1 MEDVQNNE
9 VFINNEQEQN
19 IEQKVTVVPEID
31 WHEKYLYLAAD
42 MENMRKRFNK
52 QLSNAVEYGKEEI
65 FLDIITQ
72 LDNLILNEKH
82 TDNED
87 ERIRMRTFI
96 NGFYTMLKKYNVEPL
111 YSLTKRDMYFNSD
124 TDNAV
129 TSLPIDDSVLDN
141 SIVDVMK
148 KGYKYK
154 DKVLRYE
161 DVIIYKYS
169 E

>member
-1 MEDVQNNE
+1 MEE
-9 VFINNEQEQN
+9 EKIIASEQ
-19 IEQKVTVVPEID
+19 VVPEID
-31 WHEKYLYLAAD
+31 WHEKYLYLAAE

-52 QLSNAVEYGKEEI
+52 QLSNVVEYGKEEI

-72 LDNLILNEKH
+72 LDNLLLNEKH
-82 TDNED
+82 TDNDD
-87 ERIRMRTFI
+87 ERNRMRTII

-111 YSLTKRDMYFNSD
+111 YSLNKRDMYFNPD

-129 TSLPIDDSVLDN
+129 TFLPTDDTVLDN
-141 SIVDVMK
+141 SIADVMK

-154 DKVLRYE
+154 DKILRYE
-161 DVIIYKYS
+161 DVIIYKVN

>member
-1 MEDVQNNE
+1 MEE
-9 VFINNEQEQN
+9 EKIIASEQ
-19 IEQKVTVVPEID
+19 VVPEID
-31 WHEKYLYLAAD
+31 WHEKYLYLAAE

-52 QLSNAVEYGKEEI
+52 QLSNVVEYGKEEI

-72 LDNLILNEKH
+72 LDNLLLNEKH

-87 ERIRMRTFI
+87 ERNRMRTFI

-111 YSLTKRDMYFNSD
+111 YSLNKRDMYFNPD

-129 TSLPIDDSVLDN
+129 TFLPTDDTVLDN
-141 SIVDVMK
+141 SIADVMK
-148 KGYKYK
+148 RGYKYK
-154 DKVLRYE
+154 DKILRYE
-161 DVIIYKYS
+161 DVIIYKVN

>member
-1 MEDVQNNE
+1 MEE
-9 VFINNEQEQN
+9 EKIIASEQ
-19 IEQKVTVVPEID
+19 VVPEID
-31 WHEKYLYLAAD
+31 WHEKYLYLAAE

-52 QLSNAVEYGKEEI
+52 QLSNVVEYGKEEI

-72 LDNLILNEKH
+72 LDNLLLNEKH

-87 ERIRMRTFI
+87 ERNRMRTFI

-111 YSLTKRDMYFNSD
+111 YSLNKRDMYFNPD

-129 TSLPIDDSVLDN
+129 TFLPTDDTVLDN
-141 SIVDVMK
+141 SIADVMK

-154 DKVLRYE
+154 DKILRYE
-161 DVIIYKYS
+161 DVIIYKVN

>member
-1 MEDVQNNE
+1 MEE
-9 VFINNEQEQN
+9 EKIIASEQ
-19 IEQKVTVVPEID
+19 VVPEID
-31 WHEKYLYLAAD
+31 WHEKYLYLAAE

-52 QLSNAVEYGKEEI
+52 QLSNVVEYGKEEI

-72 LDNLILNEKH
+72 LDNLLLNEKH

-87 ERIRMRTFI
+87 ERNRMRTII

-111 YSLTKRDMYFNSD
+111 YSLNKRDMYFNPD

-129 TSLPIDDSVLDN
+129 TFLPTDDTVLDN
-141 SIVDVMK
+141 SIADVMK

-154 DKVLRYE
+154 DKILRYE
-161 DVIIYKYS
+161 DVIIYKVN

>member
-1 MEDVQNNE
+1 MEE
-9 VFINNEQEQN
+9 EKIIASEQ
-19 IEQKVTVVPEID
+19 VVPEID
-31 WHEKYLYLAAD
+31 WHEKYLYLAAEI
-42 MENMRKRFNK
+42 ENMRKRFNK
-52 QLSNAVEYGKEEI
+52 QLSNVVEYGKEEI

-72 LDNLILNEKH
+72 LDNLLLNEKH

-87 ERIRMRTFI
+87 ERNRMRTII

-111 YSLTKRDMYFNSD
+111 YSLNKRDMYFNPD

-129 TSLPIDDSVLDN
+129 TFLPTDDNILDN

-154 DKVLRYE
+154 DKILRYE
-161 DVIIYKYS
+161 DVIIYKVN

>member
-1 MEDVQNNE
+1 MEEEKVDVC
-9 VFINNEQEQN
+9 EQN
-19 IEQKVTVVPEID
+19 VPEID

-52 QLSNAVEYGKEEI
+52 QLLNAVDYGKEEI
-65 FLDIITQ
+65 FLDIITE

-87 ERIRMRTFI
+87 ERIRMRTYI

-111 YSLTKRDMYFNSD
+111 YSLTKRDMYFNPD

-161 DVIIYKYS
+161 DVIIYKLND

>member
-1 MEDVQNNE
+1 MEE
-9 VFINNEQEQN
+9 EKIIASEQ
-19 IEQKVTVVPEID
+19 VVPEID
-31 WHEKYLYLAAD
+31 WHEKYLYLAAE

-52 QLSNAVEYGKEEI
+52 QLSNVVEYGKEEI

-72 LDNLILNEKH
+72 LDNLLLNEKH

-87 ERIRMRTFI
+87 ERNRMRTII

-111 YSLTKRDMYFNSD
+111 YSLNKRDMYFNPD

-129 TSLPIDDSVLDN
+129 TFLPTDDNILDN

-154 DKVLRYE
+154 DKILRYE
-161 DVIIYKYS
+161 DVIIYKVN

>member
-9 VFINNEQEQN
+9 MFINNEQEQN
-19 IEQKVTVVPEID
+19 IEQEVNVVPEID

-96 NGFYTMLKKYNVEPL
+96 NGFYTMLKRYNVEPL
-111 YSLTKRDMYFNSD
+111 YSLTKRDMYFNPD

-129 TSLPIDDSVLDN
+129 TSLLIDDSVLDN

>member
-1 MEDVQNNE
+1 MEDVQNNK
-9 VFINNEQEQN
+9 VFNNNEQEQN
-19 IEQKVTVVPEID
+19 IEQEVNVVPEID
-31 WHEKYLYLAAD
+31 WHEKYLYLAAE

-52 QLSNAVEYGKEEI
+52 QLSNVAEYGKEEI

-87 ERIRMRTFI
+87 ERNRMRTII

-111 YSLTKRDMYFNSD
+111 YSLNKRDMYFNPD

-129 TSLPIDDSVLDN
+129 TFLPTDDNILDN

-154 DKVLRYE
+154 DKILRYE
-161 DVIIYKYS
+161 DVIIYKVN

>member
-1 MEDVQNNE
+1 MEE
-9 VFINNEQEQN
+9 EKIIASEQ
-19 IEQKVTVVPEID
+19 VVSEID
-31 WHEKYLYLAAD
+31 WHEKYLYLAAE

-52 QLSNAVEYGKEEI
+52 QLSNVVEYGKEEI

-72 LDNLILNEKH
+72 LDNLLLNERH
-82 TDNED
+82 TNNED
-87 ERIRMRTFI
+87 ERNRMRTII

-111 YSLTKRDMYFNSD
+111 YSLNKRDMYFNPD

-129 TSLPIDDSVLDN
+129 TFLSTDDNILDN

-154 DKVLRYE
+154 DKILRYE
-161 DVIIYKYS
+161 DVIIYKVN